1 MASTTFQ
8 DTRAIAI
15 GFSDFTILRLNNV
28 LFRPAISKPFA
39 QGIGSKDQTSLI
51 THPQSNA
58 LSARVCSCKTYFHH
72 LNLMSLAYRLCR
84 LSKNIAYEAKAKI
97 K

>member
-8 DTRAIAI
+8 DTRANAT

-39 QGIGSKDQTSLI
+39 QGIGSKDSDVTSY
-51 THPQSNA
+51 TPTEQ
-58 LSARVCSCKTYFHH
+58 
-72 LNLMSLAYRLCR
+72 
-84 LSKNIAYEAKAKI
+84 
-97 K
+97 